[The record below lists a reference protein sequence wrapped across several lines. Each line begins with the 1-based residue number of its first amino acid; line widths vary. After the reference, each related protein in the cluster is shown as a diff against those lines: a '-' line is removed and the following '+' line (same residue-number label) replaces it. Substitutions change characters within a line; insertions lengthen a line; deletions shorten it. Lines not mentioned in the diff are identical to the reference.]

1 MAVPEMPAALARA
14 IESGRV
20 PSPPQVLLRLMQLV
34 DGEQTTMRELADLVA
49 RDAGLATRVLTAAN
63 SPALRRRRE
72 LDSLDACLMALGTRM
87 VRSIAT
93 CLSLRSLFERDSI
106 ASPGELAAFWGH
118 SLAVA
123 ELARALAAEAGYGRP
138 EEAYL
143 AGLLHDVGEL
153 LLLSALGAPYAAA
166 LGDPAGEATLP
177 AREAAAFGVGHPEA
191 GAWLVDRWQLD
202 AAVADAILFHH
213 AAPAEIATA
222 GALPQFVWLAHAA
235 LADAVPAPGL
245 DGHAQ
250 RLGIATALAELRT
263 AATARAAQVGAALGI
278 PLPESLYALQVWTGT
293 APAAPPAADDASSEI
308 ALRLGGMALLQP
320 LQQDILALDG
330 EAEMLHSLREAARIL
345 FDLGRVAFLRCRA
358 PDGRL
363 SGQGID
369 GQPAVFGQ
377 FDGVADPAATLA
389 GAAALAGDIRHACG
403 SLPSLA
409 DRQFAR
415 ALGSPGLLCVPMPVV
430 DRLAGVMVCG
440 VDEAQYRDLGGRL
453 AWLQHFGRLAGR
465 ALAAQQAARERL
477 AEAELEA
484 AGRFVRQGRRIIHEA
499 GNPLGIIRS
508 YLRLLERKL
517 PEGAEVQRELGVLG
531 EEIERVAGIVGRLS
545 EIPRPAEESGV
556 DVGELIRE
564 LLAVYGEALFG
575 TCGIRLETALPAGPL
590 PVACARDGVKQILV
604 NLWKNASEALAA
616 GQRLRIAASGGVLH
630 NGRPHVQI
638 DLVDDGPGMPLQ
650 AMQSLQRPAELAGEG
665 RRGMGLSIVG
675 EIAGRLGIAIT
686 CRSQAGQGTSL
697 SLLLPA
703 TEAGPPPADT
713 A

>member
-1 MAVPEMPAALARA
+1 MSEVPAALARA

-34 DGEQTTMRELADLVA
+34 DGEQTTMRELGDLVA

-72 LDSLDACLMALGTRM
+72 LDSLEACLMALGTRM
-87 VRSIAT
+87 IRSIAT

-123 ELARALAAEAGYGRP
+123 ELARALAAEAGDSRP

-153 LLLSALGAPYAAA
+153 LLLSALGPPYAAA
-166 LGDPAGEATLP
+166 LADPAGEATLP
-177 AREAAAFGVGHPEA
+177 AREAAAFDVSHAEA
-191 GAWLVDRWQLD
+191 GAWLIDRWQLD
-202 AAVADAILFHH
+202 AAVADAVLFHH
-213 AAPAEIATA
+213 AAPADIVTA

-235 LADAVPAPGL
+235 LADAELPPGL
-245 DGHAQ
+245 DAQ
-250 RLGIATALAELRT
+250 AARLGISTALVDLRA
-263 AATARAAQVGAALGI
+263 AATARAAQIGAALGM
-278 PLPESLYALQVWTGT
+278 PLPEQLHALRVWSG
-293 APAAPPAADDASSEI
+293 AQPPASPEPVAASSEI

-330 EAEMLHSLREAARIL
+330 EAGMLHSLREAARIL

-363 SGQGID
+363 SGRGID
-369 GQPAVFGQ
+369 GQPAAFGQ
-377 FDGVADPAATLA
+377 FDGIADPAATLA
-389 GAAALAGDIRHACG
+389 GAAARSGELRYACAD
-403 SLPSLA
+403 LPSLA

-415 ALGSPGLLCVPMPVV
+415 AFGSPGLLCIPMPVV

-440 VDEAQYRDLGGRL
+440 VDEAQYRELGDRL
-453 AWLQHFGRLAGR
+453 DWLRHFGRLAGR

-477 AEAELEA
+477 AEAEAEA
-484 AGRFVRQGRRIIHEA
+484 AGRFARQGRRIIHEA

-508 YLRLLERKL
+508 YLRLLEHKL
-517 PEGAEVQRELGVLG
+517 PEGAGVQRELGVLD
-531 EEIERVAGIVGRLS
+531 EEIGRVAGIVGRLS
-545 EIPRPAEESGV
+545 EIPRPLAESSV
-556 DVGELIRE
+556 DVGELVRE
-564 LLAVYGEALFG
+564 LLAVYGEPLFG
-575 TCGIRLETALPAGPL
+575 ARGIRLETALPPGAL
-590 PVACARDGVKQILV
+590 VVACAGDGVKQILV
-604 NLWKNASEALAA
+604 NLWKNAAEALAP

-630 NGRPHVQI
+630 NGRSCVQL
-638 DLVDDGPGMPLQ
+638 DLDDDGPGMPPAALR
-650 AMQSLQRPAELAGEG
+650 SLQRPAVLAGEG
-665 RRGMGLSIVG
+665 LRGMGLSIVG
-675 EIAGRLGIAIT
+675 EIAGRLGIAVT
-686 CRSQAGQGTSL
+686 CRSRAGQGTSL

-703 TEAGPPPADT
+703 VEADPPPTVA